1 MNIKKIGLTALA
13 GSLVATSAYAG
24 ELSLSGSAVL
34 SYSDYSG
41 TENTSID
48 GTIITTNTAELA
60 AAESPW
66 GMDQDITASGSGELD
81 NGWVVSLSHL
91 MTATGGT
98 SSTSSITI
106 DMGDAGS
113 LTYSDQLIGGGLRA
127 LDDIT
132 PTAWEEAT
140 DGTLGEVQAGMASGV
155 GFSYQ
160 LPEIAGAS
168 INIQY
173 SDNLTATAD
182 TGAGGVA
189 AAAAVDNSTS
199 HSIGVTYPIGDTGL
213 MVYGGIGTEG
223 QADGNDIDHDTI
235 GFKYTMGAITVGA
248 QRNDE
253 DDTAAASAVD
263 LESTIIGVSY
273 MVNENLSIS
282 YGNHTTA
289 KPGAADQELDSVQAA
304 YSMGGMAIKFQNTQG
319 DNIANV
325 AGKTSD
331 KSEVSISFAF

>member
-1 MNIKKIGLTALA
+1 MCVIPF
-13 GSLVATSAYAG
+13 
-24 ELSLSGSAVL
+24 
-34 SYSDYSG
+34 
-41 TENTSID
+41 
-48 GTIITTNTAELA
+48 A
-60 AAESPW
+60 ACEIA
-66 GMDQDITASGSGELD
+66 DT
-81 NGWVVSLSHL
+81 
-91 MTATGGT
+91 
-98 SSTSSITI
+98 
-106 DMGDAGS
+106 
-113 LTYSDQLIGGGLRA
+113 LIGGGLRA

-140 DGTLGEVQAGMASGV
+140 DGPLGDVQAGMPAGV

-173 SDNLTATAD
+173 SDNLSATAD

-189 AAAAVDNSTS
+189 AAAATDNGAS

-223 QADGNDIDHDTI
+223 QADGNDHEHDTI

-253 DDTAAASAVD
+253 DDTAASSATD

-289 KPGAADQELDSVQAA
+289 RPGAADQEIDSIQAA

-319 DNIANV
+319 DNISNT
-325 AGKTSD
+325 AGQTSD
-331 KSEVSISFAF
+331 KTEVSISFAF

>member
-1 MNIKKIGLTALA
+1 MNILKKIGLSALA
-13 GSLVATSAYAG
+13 GSLAATSAFAG
-24 ELSLSGSAVL
+24 ELTLSGGATL
-34 SYSDYSG
+34 TYSDYSG
-41 TENTSID
+41 TETATATAAGTSS
-48 GTIITTNTAELA
+48 N
-60 AAESPW
+60 W
-66 GMDQDITASGSGELD
+66 GMDQDMTATGTGELD

-91 MTATGGT
+91 MSASGAT

-140 DGTLGEVQAGMASGV
+140 DGTLGERQAGMPSGV

-160 LPEIAGAS
+160 LPEVAGAS

-173 SDNLTATAD
+173 SDNLVAAAD

-189 AAAAVDNSTS
+189 GAGTDDGSS
-199 HSIGVTYPIGDTGL
+199 QSIGVSYPIGDTGL
-213 MVYGGIGTEG
+213 MVYGGMGTEG

-253 DDTAAASAVD
+253 DDTAASSALD
-263 LESTIIGVSY
+263 LESSIIGVSY

-282 YGNHTTA
+282 YGNHTTST
-289 KPGAADQELDSVQAA
+289 PGGVDQEIDSVQAA

-319 DNIANV
+319 DNMANSV
-325 AGKTSD
+325 GKTSD